1 MFHCSHGKC
10 FIAFCTAVKRDNFS
24 ITFSVIAF
32 VQESY
37 LMLLW
42 NSCYIFW
49 HVCISV
55 CVCGG
60 GLGLC
65 MYNVNIKIEAF
76 LIDRSI
82 LTPDSNIRRTGIN
95 NHYLK

>member
-10 FIAFCTAVKRDNFS
+10 FIAFCTAVKRDIFYT
-24 ITFSVIAF
+24 TFYVIAC

-42 NSCYIFW
+42 NSCYTFW

-55 CVCGG
+55 CVCVLGG
-60 GLGLC
+60 GVVVVEVC
-65 MYNVNIKIEAF
+65 ACVM
-76 LIDRSI
+76 
-82 LTPDSNIRRTGIN
+82 
-95 NHYLK
+95 